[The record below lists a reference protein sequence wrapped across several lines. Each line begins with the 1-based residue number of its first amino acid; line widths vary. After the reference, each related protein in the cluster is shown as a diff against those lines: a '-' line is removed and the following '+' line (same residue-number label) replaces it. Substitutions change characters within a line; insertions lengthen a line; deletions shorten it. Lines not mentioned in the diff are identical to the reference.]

1 MHDLLICNGTVVSAS
16 GVGKFDVLI
25 DDGKITSLSSNPND
39 RVEASKTIDATGR
52 IVIPGGIEP
61 HAHIGG
67 PRQPERS
74 GALPVSKAALYG
86 GTTTVIDFATQ
97 IPGHD
102 LIHAV
107 REA

>member
-1 MHDLLICNGTVVSAS
+1 MHDLLICNGTVVTAS
-16 GVGKFDVLI
+16 GVGKFDILI
-25 DDGKITSLSSNPND
+25 DDGKITALTSTSDNKAK
-39 RVEASKTIDATGR
+39 ASKNIDASGR

-86 GTTTVIDFATQ
+86 GD
-97 IPGHD
+97 HNSY
-102 LIHAV
+102 
-107 REA
+107 